1 MAADAELTSDLSK
14 LKDPSRRPS
23 WSERAATWQWWLFV
37 AIGLGLY
44 ITFQITTDNQ
54 TQKIFWFIIGQTPE
68 GLRNGQILVQGVV
81 MTLTVALSGY
91 ALALTIGLF
100 MGLMRSSSQPI
111 LYNLSSFYVEIFRG
125 IPILVLLLYVAF
137 ALTPLFV
144 STLNLMG
151 VPLSTRDIPL
161 STRAI
166 IALALGYGSFS
177 AEIFRAGIESIENGQ
192 HEASSAL
199 GMSYIQKMRFVVLPQ
214 AVRRVLPPLG
224 NDFIAIVKDSS
235 LVSVLGVRDLTQ
247 LTRLYYNSTFLYL
260 QSLTML
266 AFVYLVIIVLLTRG
280 VRLMERRL
288 ARAYER

>member
-1 MAADAELTSDLSK
+1 MAADAELTESELR
-14 LKDPSRRPS
+14 LDPSRRPS
-23 WSERAATWQWWLFV
+23 LIERAATWQWWLV
-37 AIGLGLY
+37 LVIGIGLY
-44 ITFQITTDNQ
+44 IAFLIATDAETRQ
-54 TQKIFWFIIGQTPE
+54 IFWFITGQTPE
-68 GLRNGQILVQGVV
+68 RLLDGQILVQGVV

-100 MGLMRSSSQPI
+100 MGLARSSSQPI

-137 ALTPLFV
+137 ALTPLAV
-144 STLNLMG
+144 GALNLIG
-151 VPLSTRDIPL
+151 LPISTRDVPL
-161 STRAI
+161 AMRAI
-166 IALALGYGSFS
+166 IALALGYGAFS
-177 AEIFRAGIESIENGQ
+177 AEIFRAGIQSIDNGQ

-199 GMSYIQKMRFVVLPQ
+199 GMSYFQKMRYIVLPQ
-214 AVRRVLPPLG
+214 AVRRILPPLG

-235 LVSVLGVRDLTQ
+235 LVSILGVRDLTQ

-266 AFVYLVIIVLLTRG
+266 AFIYLVIILLLTRG
-280 VRLMERRL
+280 VRWMERRL